1 LIYVLWSYNA
11 IKQHLYFH
19 TLLNFDCLTYNC
31 LCKQPKDYQGLSQLK
46 TQQGWFLLIDLP
58 KDLEQHRVVH
68 KCFSCIYSPPL
79 FNSYCFQWFVCT
91 AQYFVITV
99 IWSSQQCIVGSIYI
113 SLGMHIL
120 SPLIYSSIWS
130 EKKGYECWV
139 SLNKISDSFLSTW
152 SHIEIIKWNIEL
164 EQ

>member
-68 KCFSCIYSPPL
+68 KCFSCIYPPPL
-79 FNSYCFQWFVCT
+79 FNSYCFQWSVCT
-91 AQYFVITV
+91 AQYFVYHCYMEL
-99 IWSSQQCIVGSIYI
+99 SIVYCWFNIYI
-113 SLGMHIL
+113 PWNAYFESLDLFKYME
-120 SPLIYSSIWS
+120 WK
-130 EKKGYECWV
+130 KKGMNVE
-139 SLNKISDSFLSTW
+139 FLSTRLVILFFPPG
-152 SHIEIIKWNIEL
+152 HPL
-164 EQ
+164 Q

>member
-113 SLGMHIL
+113 SPWNAYFESLDLFKYME
-120 SPLIYSSIWS
+120 WK
-130 EKKGYECWV
+130 KKGMNVE
-139 SLNKISDSFLSTW
+139 FLSTRLVILFFPPG
-152 SHIEIIKWNIEL
+152 HTLK
-164 EQ
+164 